1 MSSESQIADIQPL
14 KIENRKPNI
23 IQGAI
28 QWGAILTLVAA
39 LIAVPQWTTNSSVLN
54 LLFLV
59 FLFLT
64 LSQSWNILGG
74 FAGQISLGHAAF
86 FGIGALV
93 MRTLWL
99 GGEISLGSVKF
110 SLGGMDFFIAM
121 PVAGAAAALCALVVG
136 IPTFRLRGVYFSIG
150 TLALAEA
157 MRITVANA
165 MPLVSTMPG
174 KFIGTYDLSQRYYV
188 ALAVVLMTMLAAF
201 FLLRSRWS
209 LGWFAIREDEEAAQ
223 ATGVRLLWH
232 KLAASGI
239 SSFFAGLAGATFAF
253 QQVSYY
259 HYAALSPTWTF
270 DPLLITFVGGVG
282 TLFGPVLG
290 ALFFVYVREQLAL
303 ALGNLN
309 IIIFGILF
317 IVVVLAL
324 PGGLMDLWERARKWQ
339 RGRSQVGESAR
350 ESSG

>member
-1 MSSESQIADIQPL
+1 MEKQNDRRVTRMTSEPQVSHIPVEISSLRSKVIPSAIAWTFGI
-14 KIENRKPNI
+14 
-23 IQGAI
+23 G
-28 QWGAILTLVAA
+28 LVAA
-39 LIAVPQWTTNSSVLN
+39 LIALPQWTTNSSILN

-59 FLFLT
+59 FLYIA
-64 LSQSWNILGG
+64 LSQSWNMLAG
-74 FAGQISLGHAAF
+74 FAGQISLGHCAF

-99 GGEISLGSVKF
+99 GG
-110 SLGGMDFFIAM
+110 MDFYWAM
-121 PVAGAAAALCALVVG
+121 LVAGLTAALCALIVG

-157 MRITVANA
+157 LRLTIANVL
-165 MPLVSTMPG
+165 PLVSTLPG
-174 KFIGTYDLSQRYYV
+174 RLIATFDLAQRYYV
-188 ALAVVLMTMLAAF
+188 ALIVALATMVTAWM
-201 FLLRSRWS
+201 LLRSRWA

-232 KLAASGI
+232 KLAASVI
-239 SSFFAGLAGATFAF
+239 SCFFAGLAGATFSY

-259 HYAALSPTWTF
+259 HYAAFSPAWTF
-270 DPLLITFVGGVG
+270 DPVLITFVGGVG
-282 TLFGPVLG
+282 TLIGPVVG
-290 ALFFVYVREQLAL
+290 AIFFVVVREQLAL

-324 PGGLMDLWERARKWQ
+324 PGGLMDLWGRFKKWAQARARA
-339 RGRSQVGESAR
+339 RGK
-350 ESSG
+350 

>member
-1 MSSESQIADIQPL
+1 MSSESQLESIQQIKSIDQKSQSL
-14 KIENRKPNI
+14 NRGIKWL
-23 IQGAI
+23 GV
-28 QWGAILTLVAA
+28 LVVVAA
-39 LIAVPQWTTNSSVLN
+39 LMAVPQWTTNSSILN
-54 LLFLV
+54 LFFLV

-64 LSQSWNILGG
+64 LSQSWNILAG
-74 FAGQISLGHAAF
+74 FAGQISLGTAAF

-93 MRTLWL
+93 MRTLW
-99 GGEISLGSVKF
+99 I
-110 SLGGMDFFIAM
+110 GGMDFFFAM
-121 PVAGAAAALCALVVG
+121 PLAGVAAALCALIVG
-136 IPTFRLRGVYFSIG
+136 VPTFRLHGVYFSIG

-174 KFIGTYDLSQRYYV
+174 ELIATYDLSQRYYV
-188 ALAVVLMTMLAAF
+188 ALAVALVTMLAALL
-201 FLLRSRWS
+201 LLRSRWS
-209 LGWFAIREDEEAAQ
+209 LGWFAIREDEQAAQ
-223 ATGVRLLWH
+223 ATGVRLLRH
-232 KLAASGI
+232 KLVASAI

-259 HYAALSPTWTF
+259 HAAAFSPTWTF

-282 TLFGPVLG
+282 TLAGPVLG
-290 ALFFVYVREQLAL
+290 AVFFIYVREQLAV

-324 PGGLMDLWERARKWQ
+324 PGGLMDLWERATKWQ
-339 RGRSQVGESAR
+339 RGRSQVR
-350 ESSG
+350 ERERERSG

>member
-1 MSSESQIADIQPL
+1 M
-14 KIENRKPNI
+14 
-23 IQGAI
+23 
-28 QWGAILTLVAA
+28 WGVVVVIVVA
-39 LIAVPQWTTNSSVLN
+39 LIALPQWTTNTGILN

-64 LSQSWNILGG
+64 LSQSWNILAG

-99 GGEISLGSVKF
+99 GGMYYL
-110 SLGGMDFFIAM
+110 LAM
-121 PVAGAAAALCALVVG
+121 PVAGIVAALCAIIIG

-157 MRITVANA
+157 LRLTMANVL
-165 MPLVSTMPG
+165 PLVSTLPG
-174 KFIGTYDLSQRYYV
+174 RLIATFDLSQRYYV
-188 ALAVVLMTMLAAF
+188 ALVVALLTMLATF
-201 FLLRSRWS
+201 LLLRSRWA

-232 KLAASGI
+232 KLAASAI
-239 SSFFAGLAGATFAF
+239 SSFFAGLAGATFSF

-259 HYAALSPTWTF
+259 HYAAFSPAWTF
-270 DPLLITFVGGVG
+270 DPVLITFIGGVG
-282 TLFGPVLG
+282 TLIGPVLG
-290 ALFFVYVREQLAL
+290 AIFFIVIREQLAL
-303 ALGNLN
+303 TLGNLN

-324 PGGLMDLWERARKWQ
+324 PGGLMDLWERARKWW
-339 RGRSQVGESAR
+339 RGQVGKRAR